1 MGRVWIYD
9 WLSKLGERAIR
20 ESGVRARCGSEAS
33 LMWVRIVVCVT
44 SVFLVSCSGGGGES
58 SVSTAA
64 QSNGIAG
71 VDTNGNGV
79 RDDVEKYINETYSDP
94 AQADTKSALM
104 QYAKVLQATLLD
116 AATTTATPASVKAA
130 ETHLQ
135 DIVMAF
141 ECLGARRPDDFV
153 TVDVELLNVVLDTEE
168 RQQAYLKAAE
178 LAEGAVTQFLDPEK
192 WTAAC
197 S

>member
-1 MGRVWIYD
+1 MWI
-9 WLSKLGERAIR
+9 
-20 ESGVRARCGSEAS
+20 
-33 LMWVRIVVCVT
+33 RIVACVAVMGLT
-44 SVFLVSCSGGGGES
+44 SCSGGGTES
-58 SVSTAA
+58 SSSASTQA
-64 QSNGIAG
+64 NNVAG
-71 VDTNGNGV
+71 VDANNNGV
-79 RDDVEKYINETYSDP
+79 RDDVEKYINATYSDP

-116 AATTTATPASVKAA
+116 AATTTATPASVRAA
-130 ETHLQ
+130 EIHLQ

-153 TVDVELLNVVLDTEE
+153 NMDVELLSVVLDTEE

-178 LAEGAVTQFLDPEK
+178 LAEGAVTQFLDPER
-192 WTAAC
+192 WIAAC